1 MWFAMLGSVETG
13 VIFAVLALGVYLSF
27 RVLNIPDLTVE
38 GSFTTGGAVAASMI
52 AGGGSPLL
60 ATGAAMCAGIT
71 VGCLTGALHTK
82 GKINALLAGILT
94 MIALYSIN
102 LRVMGK
108 ANVPL
113 LTEETVVTQ
122 IQDRMGWLSEGS
134 ALVITLLAG
143 ILVLKLV
150 MDRFLHSEVGL
161 VLRAT
166 GDNER
171 MIRSFAADTDS
182 AKIVGLGLSNGL
194 VALSGALMAQYQGF
208 ADVSMGIGM
217 IVIGL
222 ASVIIGEAVFG
233 HATIRRATLAVIGG
247 AILFR
252 LIVALALRAGLDP
265 SDLKLITALIVMAA
279 LILPK
284 ALPQRKGSRN
294 GRREVSIAK

>member
-1 MWFAMLGSVETG
+1 MLFAMLGSVETG

-52 AGGGSPLL
+52 AGGSSPLL

-71 VGCLTGALHTK
+71 VGCVTGALHTK

-113 LTEETVVTQ
+113 LTEETVITQ
-122 IQDRMGWLSEGS
+122 IQDRMNWLPEGS
-134 ALVITLLAG
+134 ALLVALLAG
-143 ILVLKLV
+143 IAAVKLVL
-150 MDRFLHSEVGL
+150 DRFLHSEYGL

-171 MIRSFAADTDS
+171 MIRSFAADTDR
-182 AKIVGLGLSNGL
+182 AKIVGLGLSNGM

-233 HATIRRATLAVIGG
+233 HTTISRATLAVIGG

-252 LIVALALRAGLDP
+252 LIVALALRAGLEP

-284 ALPQRKGSRN
+284 VWTQRKVARW
-294 GRREVSIAK
+294 ATK